1 MAGIILD
8 SVDRLDRF
16 ARSFLGFSRIPD
28 PVPVAV
34 QADMLVSDALLLY
47 GQQKGLPEWLTV
59 RTDFTEGLPAVSA
72 DRDLMF
78 QVLQNL
84 ILNAAEAMESM
95 GQGVLVLA
103 TERDS
108 LESDFV
114 SIRIQDTGPGVALDM
129 QGKIFEP
136 NITTREAGT
145 GLGLVNVKEIVRKH
159 GGHVSLQSTPGQG
172 ACFTLMLPLAGEGM
186 ERV

>member
-1 MAGIILD
+1 
-8 SVDRLDRF
+8 
-16 ARSFLGFSRIPD
+16 LGFSRIPD

-34 QADMLVSDALLLY
+34 QAEELVSDALRLY

-59 RTDFTEGLPAVSA
+59 RTDFSDGLPSVAA

-78 QVLQNL
+78 QVFQNL

-95 GQGVLVLA
+95 GQGTLSLV
-103 TERDS
+103 TSCDS
-108 LESDFV
+108 SESEFV
-114 SIRIQDTGPGVALDM
+114 SIRVQDTGPGVSLDM

-145 GLGLVNVKEIVRKH
+145 GLGLVIVKEIVRKH
-159 GGHVSLQSTPGQG
+159 GGHVSLQSTPGHG
-172 ACFTLMLPLAGEGM
+172 ACFTVMLPLAGE
-186 ERV
+186 